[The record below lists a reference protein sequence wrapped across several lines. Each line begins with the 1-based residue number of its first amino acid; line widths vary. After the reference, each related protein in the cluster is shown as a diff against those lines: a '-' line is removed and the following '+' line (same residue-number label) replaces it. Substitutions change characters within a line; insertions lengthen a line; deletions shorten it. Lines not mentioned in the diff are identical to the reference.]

1 MTYDSAK
8 RALKTAKEDKELLIR
23 NTYLQL
29 GQMETMY
36 ASAQA
41 DLNKAQANYRVAQ
54 VNLQAGNVTK
64 TTVEQAEMGVI
75 SAQNALNEIVHNYN
89 MLVYTFENPS
99 LLSTAA
105 GAAQ

>member
-1 MTYDSAK
+1 
-8 RALKTAKEDKELLIR
+8 
-23 NTYLQL
+23 
-29 GQMETMY
+29 METMY

-89 MLVYTFENPS
+89 MLVYTFENPT
-99 LLSTAA
+99 LLSNAA